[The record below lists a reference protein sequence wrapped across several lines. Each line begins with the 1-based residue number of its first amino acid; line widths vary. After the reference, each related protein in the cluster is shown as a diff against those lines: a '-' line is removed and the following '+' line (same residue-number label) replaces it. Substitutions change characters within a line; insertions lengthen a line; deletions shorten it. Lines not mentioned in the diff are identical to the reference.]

1 MKGRWKALYEKLSSL
16 MPEARQPQANGQ
28 DARGERRLLGV
39 DASLRE
45 VTIRIGKII
54 LSENHFDDE
63 SIKAI
68 TDLSADITREFEGS
82 LDQENLLLLS
92 CLQLAWLLE
101 KLGRKLERSL
111 DDIREKEGL

>member
-1 MKGRWKALYEKLSSL
+1 
-16 MPEARQPQANGQ
+16 
-28 DARGERRLLGV
+28 V

-45 VTIRIGKII
+45 VTIRIGKKSYF
-54 LSENHFDDE
+54 LKTTLDDE
-63 SIKAI
+63 SIKGI
-68 TDLSADITREFEGS
+68 TDLSAEITREFEDS

>member
-1 MKGRWKALYEKLSSL
+1 M
-16 MPEARQPQANGQ
+16 
-28 DARGERRLLGV
+28 
-39 DASLRE
+39 
-45 VTIRIGKII
+45 TIRIGKKSYF
-54 LSENHFDDE
+54 LKTTLDDE

>member
-1 MKGRWKALYEKLSSL
+1 M
-16 MPEARQPQANGQ
+16 
-28 DARGERRLLGV
+28 

-45 VTIRIGKII
+45 VTIRIGKKSYF
-54 LSENHFDDE
+54 LKTTLDDE

-111 DDIREKEGL
+111 DDIREKAGL

>member
-1 MKGRWKALYEKLSSL
+1 
-16 MPEARQPQANGQ
+16 
-28 DARGERRLLGV
+28 V

-45 VTIRIGKII
+45 VTIRIGKKSYF
-54 LSENHFDDE
+54 LKTTLDDE

-68 TDLSADITREFEGS
+68 TNLSADITREFEGS

>member
-1 MKGRWKALYEKLSSL
+1 M
-16 MPEARQPQANGQ
+16 
-28 DARGERRLLGV
+28 

-45 VTIRIGKII
+45 VTIRIGKKSYF
-54 LSENHFDDE
+54 LKTTLDDE

-111 DDIREKEGL
+111 EDIREKEGL

>member
-1 MKGRWKALYEKLSSL
+1 M
-16 MPEARQPQANGQ
+16 
-28 DARGERRLLGV
+28 

-45 VTIRIGKII
+45 VTIRIGKKSYF
-54 LSENHFDDE
+54 LKTTLDDE

-92 CLQLAWLLE
+92 CLQLTWLLE

>member
-1 MKGRWKALYEKLSSL
+1 M
-16 MPEARQPQANGQ
+16 
-28 DARGERRLLGV
+28 

-45 VTIRIGKII
+45 VTIRIGKKSYF
-54 LSENHFDDE
+54 LKTTLDDE

-111 DDIREKEGL
+111 DDIRENEGL

>member
-1 MKGRWKALYEKLSSL
+1 M
-16 MPEARQPQANGQ
+16 
-28 DARGERRLLGV
+28 

-45 VTIRIGKII
+45 VTIRIGKKSYF
-54 LSENHFDDE
+54 LKTTLDDE

>member
-1 MKGRWKALYEKLSSL
+1 
-16 MPEARQPQANGQ
+16 
-28 DARGERRLLGV
+28 V

-45 VTIRIGKII
+45 VTIRIGKKSYF
-54 LSENHFDDE
+54 LKTTLDDE

>member
-1 MKGRWKALYEKLSSL
+1 
-16 MPEARQPQANGQ
+16 
-28 DARGERRLLGV
+28 V

-45 VTIRIGKII
+45 VTIRIGKKSYF
-54 LSENHFDDE
+54 LKTTLDDE

-111 DDIREKEGL
+111 DDIREKAGL

>member
-1 MKGRWKALYEKLSSL
+1 M
-16 MPEARQPQANGQ
+16 
-28 DARGERRLLGV
+28 

-45 VTIRIGKII
+45 VTIRIGKKSYF
-54 LSENHFDDE
+54 LKTTLDDE

-68 TDLSADITREFEGS
+68 TNLSADITREFEGS

>member
-1 MKGRWKALYEKLSSL
+1 M
-16 MPEARQPQANGQ
+16 
-28 DARGERRLLGV
+28 
-39 DASLRE
+39 DASLRD
-45 VTIRIGKII
+45 VTIRIGKKSYF
-54 LSENHFDDE
+54 LKTTLDDE

>member
-1 MKGRWKALYEKLSSL
+1 
-16 MPEARQPQANGQ
+16 
-28 DARGERRLLGV
+28 V
-39 DASLRE
+39 DASLRD
-45 VTIRIGKII
+45 VTIRIGKKSYF
-54 LSENHFDDE
+54 LKTTLDDE